1 MSYTPQFS
9 EDERTPQQ
17 RREGVKWAVG
27 VAMSQGGSASPELA
41 ALYQRYIAGEI
52 DLAFIRA
59 ELTRLYPKHPTAD
72 PRYQAGQPTDRYYPV
87 LVAAAPQ
94 QHEQLDMD
102 QPWIG

>member
-1 MSYTPQFS
+1 MSYIPQFS

-41 ALYQRYIAGEI
+41 ALYRRYIAGEI

-59 ELTRLYPKHPTAD
+59 ELTRLYPQQPTAD
-72 PRYQAGQPTDRYYPV
+72 PRYQSGQPDRYHPV
-87 LVAAAPQ
+87 LVEAAPQ
-94 QHEQLDMD
+94 QYEQIDTD
-102 QPWIG
+102 HPWIG

>member
-1 MSYTPQFS
+1 MRYIPQFS

-27 VAMSQGGSASPELA
+27 VAMSQGGGASPELA

-59 ELTRLYPKHPTAD
+59 ELTQLYPQQPTTD
-72 PRYQAGQPTDRYYPV
+72 PRYQAGQPDRYYPI
-87 LVAAAPQ
+87 LVEAAPQ
-94 QHEQLDMD
+94 QYEPLDMD

>member
-59 ELTRLYPKHPTAD
+59 ELTRLYPQHPTAD
-72 PRYQAGQPTDRYYPV
+72 PRYQAGQPDRYYPV
-87 LVAAAPQ
+87 LVEAAPQ
-94 QHEQLDMD
+94 QYEQIDMD